1 MRSTTLGYGS
11 RKNRK
16 LLAKMLA
23 VTAGGEDSLFNFSA
37 ARNCFSDD
45 GVTQVTPGAAVYRA
59 NETEGAATFA
69 QTVLASRPLFSPALG
84 LQFDG
89 VDDLMEGTGSLLTV
103 AQAADAITFFGRV
116 SFGTLAAARQL
127 VVLSHNGSGNRF
139 SFRVLTTGA
148 LQFSLRRL
156 DSDTPMAYNT
166 AAGVIVAGT
175 TYSIVASVDYVG
187 NTASI
192 YLDGGPDILAATLT
206 LASPAG
212 PTSNTASLRCR
223 LGASVGGV
231 PTDFF
236 EGAIAK
242 AGAIKRVPSAA
253 ERSVIFE
260 YLANNMI

>member
-23 VTAGGEDSLFNFSA
+23 VTAGGEDSFFNFSA

-69 QTVLASRPLFSPALG
+69 QTVLAARPLFSPALG

-89 VDDLMEGTGSLLTV
+89 IDDLMEGTGSLLTV
-103 AQAADAITFFGRV
+103 AQAANAITFFGRIN
-116 SFGTLAAARQL
+116 FGTLAAARQL

-156 DSDTPMAYNT
+156 DADSPMSFTT
-166 AAGVIVAGT
+166 ASGVVAANT
-175 TYSIVASVDYVG
+175 TYSIIASVDYVG

-192 YLDGGPDILAATLT
+192 YLNGGSDILGATLT

-212 PTSNTASLRCR
+212 PTSNTASLRAR
-223 LGASVGGV
+223 LGASVAGV
-231 PTDFF
+231 PIDFF
-236 EGAIAK
+236 DGTIVK
-242 AGAIKRVPSAA
+242 AGVIKRVPSAE